1 MKKKLCILLIFLM
14 LLCLVGCES
23 EKNKEYQEALSSIQA
38 GDYAAAIEILE
49 SLGDFKDSEEKLV
62 ETKCE
67 YASNL
72 VGSGDYITAIDVL
85 ESIADYGG
93 VSAKLAETKYEY
105 ASELLSIGSYG
116 DAEKIYESLGD
127 YSDSEDMMNYC
138 RYLSGTE
145 ALNNLNYNEAAS
157 IFRTVNGSYKE
168 DAERMIEAINC
179 IDVADEIT
187 ATLQN
192 QYSLSLP
199 DSYLHFFS
207 LDFDLKFY
215 YDVQSYSYYFD
226 IYFPEGFSSLIPALT
241 FGTESLASTAQDIE
255 SGKLE
260 YEIYKMFYDR
270 GFGNINVF
278 VEYLEYD
285 GTLLKTLSYSPEDYE
300 AQLNAD
306 ALAKSEAIKA
316 AENAVKNY
324 TLITNNELYL
334 DAQGAVN
341 PEYNGKPIRMENL
354 LVVTYLEN
362 TDGSMDCDMAVWVS
376 TGIGIAIDLEINDQ
390 YTIQR
395 IREGAEYVNI
405 YGILNIEPNTRLP
418 EADIITLT
426 QGGIYFDDIDAN
438 TSSDVALNTNSTSSS
453 NLPDSDADYLYPSD
467 SKYITDDELRQFTHD
482 EIVLIR
488 NEIYARHGCNFNNI
502 DIRSYFESQSW
513 YHPVDGL
520 NASNFDSSILNDY
533 ELANID
539 TILAYEREMGWR
551 S

>member
-1 MKKKLCILLIFLM
+1 MVLCFA
-14 LLCLVGCES
+14 GCES
-23 EKNKEYQEALSSIQA
+23 KKDKEYQEALDFIQS
-38 GDYAAAIEILE
+38 GEYAAAIEILE
-49 SLGDFKDSEEKLV
+49 SLENFKDSEEKLV
-62 ETKCE
+62 EIKCE

-72 VGSGDYITAIDVL
+72 ANSGDYITAIDIL
-85 ESIADYGG
+85 ESIADYEG
-93 VSAKLAETKYEY
+93 VSEELAETKYEY
-105 ASELLSIGSYG
+105 ASELLNIGSYE
-116 DAEKIYESLGD
+116 DAGKIYESLGN

-157 IFRTVNGSYKE
+157 IFRTVNGSYKK
-168 DAERMIEAINC
+168 DAERMIEAIDC
-179 IDVADEIT
+179 IDAADEIT
-187 ATLQN
+187 EILQN

-207 LDFDLKFY
+207 LDFDIKLH
-215 YDVQSYSYYFD
+215 YDVQSYAYYFD

-255 SGKLE
+255 SGGLE

-285 GTLLKTLSYSPEDYE
+285 GAVLNTLSYSPEDYE
-300 AQLNAD
+300 AQLTAD
-306 ALAKSEAIKA
+306 ALAKSEAIKV

-324 TLITNNELYL
+324 TLITNDELYL
-334 DAQGAVN
+334 DSQGAVN
-341 PEYNGKPIRMENL
+341 PEYSGKPIRMENL
-354 LVVTYLEN
+354 LVATYLEN

-376 TGIGIAIDLEINDQ
+376 TGIGIMIDLEINDQ

-426 QGGIYFDDIDAN
+426 QGGIYFDDIDGN
-438 TSSDVALNTNSTSSS
+438 TSSDIALDTNSVGSS
-453 NLPDSDADYLYPSD
+453 NLSDDGADYLYPSD
-467 SKYITDDELRQFTHD
+467 SKYITDDELSQFTRD

-488 NEIYARHGCNFNNI
+488 NEVYARHGCNFNNT
-502 DIRSYFESQSW
+502 DIRAYFESQSW

-533 ELANID
+533 ELTNID
-539 TILAYEREMGWR
+539 TILAYEQKMGWR
-551 S
+551 T